1 MIKRIV
7 DVSKPSYL
15 SLKNRQL
22 LIDQDGK
29 TVGKIPVEDLG
40 VLILEHPAITIT
52 QGVILEC
59 QKNNVALIF
68 CDERHLPYSTLLP
81 LCEGNQ
87 LHSKVLRQQIKISQ
101 PSKKRLWKNIVKE
114 KIRQQSLTLK
124 NLGKPH
130 QELLSLSLKVKS
142 GDSTNLEAQAAR
154 KYWPLLM
161 GRGFIRDVE
170 AEGAN
175 ALLNYGY
182 SIVRAMIAR
191 ALVGTGLHP
200 ALGLFHHN
208 QYNGL
213 ALADDLMEPFR
224 PWVDRIV
231 YEVLKNNMLAKV
243 DKVNKQTLLELMGR
257 QVLWENKK
265 LPFLVVSHLLAAK
278 LKEAHHNPKLDLN
291 WPEWIDS

>member
-1 MIKRIV
+1 MIKRTI
-7 DVSKPSYL
+7 DVSQASYL
-15 SLKNRQL
+15 HLKNLQL
-22 LIDQDGK
+22 LIDQEGK
-29 TVGKIPVEDLG
+29 TVGRIPVEDLG
-40 VLILEHPAITIT
+40 ILLLEHPAITIT
-52 QGVILEC
+52 QGVILAC
-59 QKNNVALIF
+59 QKNNVAVVF

-81 LCEGNQ
+81 LSEGNQ

-101 PSKKRLWKNIVKE
+101 PSKKRLWKIIVQE
-114 KIRQQSLTLK
+114 KIRQQALTLK
-124 NLGKPH
+124 HSGKPH
-130 QELLSLSLKVKS
+130 QELLSISSKVKS
-142 GDSTNLEAQAAR
+142 GDSGNLEAEAAR

-161 GRGFIRDVE
+161 GKGFVRDFE

-231 YEVLKNNMLAKV
+231 CKLLMEDSDAQI
-243 DKVNKQTLLELMGR
+243 NKESKQKLLGLPGK
-257 QVLWENKK
+257 QVLWGKK
-265 LPFLVVSHLLAAK
+265 EMPLLVVSHLLATR
-278 LKEAHHNPKLDLN
+278 LKQAYEDSSLSLI
-291 WPEWIDS
+291 WPEWIE

>member
-1 MIKRIV
+1 MIKRTI
-7 DVSKPSYL
+7 DVSQASYL
-15 SLKNRQL
+15 HLKNLQL
-22 LIDQDGK
+22 LIDQEGK
-29 TVGKIPVEDLG
+29 TVGRIPVEDLG
-40 VLILEHPAITIT
+40 ILILEHPAITIT
-52 QGVILEC
+52 QGVILAC
-59 QKNNVALIF
+59 QKNNVAVVF

-81 LCEGNQ
+81 LSEGNQ

-101 PSKKRLWKNIVKE
+101 PSKKRLWKIIVQE
-114 KIRQQSLTLK
+114 KIRQQALTLK
-124 NLGKPH
+124 NSGKPH
-130 QELLSLSLKVKS
+130 QELLSISSKVKS
-142 GDSTNLEAQAAR
+142 GDSGNLEAEAAR

-161 GRGFIRDVE
+161 GKGFVRDFE

-231 YEVLKNNMLAKV
+231 CKLLWKILTLKSTR
-243 DKVNKQTLLELMGR
+243 KVNRNYWDCPGNKSCGEKKKCRCWWFHTFWQLVSNRLM
-257 QVLWENKK
+257 KI
-265 LPFLVVSHLLAAK
+265 LPCH
-278 LKEAHHNPKLDLN
+278 
-291 WPEWIDS
+291 

>member
-1 MIKRIV
+1 MIKRTV

-15 SLKNRQL
+15 SLKNQQL
-22 LIDQDGK
+22 LIDQEGK
-29 TVGKIPVEDLG
+29 TVGRVPVEDLG
-40 VLILEHPAITIT
+40 ILILEHPAITIT
-52 QGVILEC
+52 QGVILAC
-59 QKNNVALIF
+59 QKNNVALVF

-81 LCEGNQ
+81 LSEGNQ

-101 PSKKRLWKNIVKE
+101 PSKKRIWKKIVQE
-114 KIRQQSLTLK
+114 KIWEQGLTLK

-142 GDSTNLEAQAAR
+142 GDSDNLEAQAAR

-161 GRGFIRDVE
+161 GKGFIRDFE

-213 ALADDLMEPFR
+213 ALADDIMEPFR

-231 YEVLKNNMLAKV
+231 YDILKNNALAKV
-243 DKVNKQTLLELMGR
+243 DKVTKQLLLELLGK
-257 QVLWENKK
+257 QVLCEKKK

-278 LKEAHHNPKLDLN
+278 LKMAYEKPTISLI
-291 WPEWIDS
+291 WPEWID

>member
-1 MIKRIV
+1 MIKRTV

-15 SLKNRQL
+15 SLKNQQL
-22 LIDQDGK
+22 LIDQEGK
-29 TVGKIPVEDLG
+29 TVGRVPVEDLG
-40 VLILEHPAITIT
+40 ILILEHPSITIT
-52 QGVILEC
+52 QGVILAC
-59 QKNNVALIF
+59 QKNNVALVF

-81 LCEGNQ
+81 LSEGNQ

-101 PSKKRLWKNIVKE
+101 PTKNRLWKTIVHE
-114 KIRQQSLTLK
+114 KIRQQALTLK
-124 NLGKPH
+124 YLGKPY
-130 QELLSLSLKVKS
+130 QELLSLSIKVKS
-142 GDSTNLEAQAAR
+142 GDSGNIEAQAAR

-161 GRGFIRDVE
+161 GKGFIRDFE

-231 YEVLKNNMLAKV
+231 YNILKNNALAKV
-243 DKVNKQTLLELMGR
+243 DKVTKPLLLELLGK
-257 QVLWENKK
+257 QVLWEKKK

-278 LKEAHHNPKLDLN
+278 LKMAYEKPTLSLI
-291 WPEWIDS
+291 WPEWID

>member
-1 MIKRIV
+1 MIKRTI

-15 SLKNRQL
+15 SLKNQQL
-22 LIDQDGK
+22 LIDQEGK
-29 TVGKIPVEDLG
+29 TVGNIPVEDLG
-40 VLILEHPAITIT
+40 ILILEHPAITIT
-52 QGVILEC
+52 QGVILAC
-59 QKNNVALIF
+59 QKNNVGLVF

-81 LCEGNQ
+81 LSEGNQ

-101 PSKKRLWKNIVKE
+101 PSKKRLWKKIVQE
-114 KIRQQSLTLK
+114 KIRQQALTLK
-124 NLGKPH
+124 SIGKPH
-130 QELLSLSLKVKS
+130 QELLSLSIKVKS
-142 GDSTNLEAQAAR
+142 GDSDNLEAQAAR

-161 GRGFIRDVE
+161 GIGFIRDFE

-231 YEVLKNNMLAKV
+231 YGILKNNALAKV
-243 DKVNKQTLLELMGR
+243 DKVTKQALLELLGR
-257 QVLWENKK
+257 QVLWEKKK
-265 LPFLVVSHLLAAK
+265 LSFLVVSHLLAAK
-278 LKEAHHNPKLDLN
+278 LKITYHNPSLN
-291 WPEWIDS
+291 LTWPEWID

>member
-1 MIKRIV
+1 MIKRTV

-15 SLKNRQL
+15 SLKNQQL
-22 LIDQDGK
+22 LIDQEGK
-29 TVGKIPVEDLG
+29 TVGHIPVEDLG
-40 VLILEHPAITIT
+40 ILILEHPAITIT
-52 QGVILEC
+52 QGVILAC
-59 QKNNVALIF
+59 QKNNVALVF

-81 LCEGNQ
+81 LSEGNQ
-87 LHSKVLRQQIKISQ
+87 LHSKVLRYRIKISQ
-101 PSKKRLWKNIVKE
+101 PTKNRLWKTIVHE
-114 KIRQQSLTLK
+114 KIRQQALILK
-124 NLGKPH
+124 YLGKPY
-130 QELLSLSLKVKS
+130 QELLSLSIKVKS
-142 GDSTNLEAQAAR
+142 GDSGNIEAQAAR

-161 GRGFIRDVE
+161 GKGFIRDFE

-213 ALADDLMEPFR
+213 ALADDIMEPFR

-231 YEVLKNNMLAKV
+231 YEILKNNVLAKV
-243 DKVNKQTLLELMGR
+243 DKVTKQLLLELLGK
-257 QVLWENKK
+257 QILWEKKK

-278 LKEAHHNPKLDLN
+278 LKMAYEKPTLSLI
-291 WPEWIDS
+291 WPEWID

>member
-1 MIKRIV
+1 MIKRTI
-7 DVSKPSYL
+7 DVSQASYL
-15 SLKNRQL
+15 HLKNLQL
-22 LIDQDGK
+22 LIDQEGK
-29 TVGKIPVEDLG
+29 TVGRIPVEDLG
-40 VLILEHPAITIT
+40 ILILEHPAITIT
-52 QGVILEC
+52 QGVILAC
-59 QKNNVALIF
+59 QKNNVAVVF

-81 LCEGNQ
+81 LSEGNQ

-101 PSKKRLWKNIVKE
+101 PSKKRLWKIIVQE
-114 KIRQQSLTLK
+114 KIRQQALTLK
-124 NLGKPH
+124 NSGKPH
-130 QELLSLSLKVKS
+130 QELLSISSKVKS
-142 GDSTNLEAQAAR
+142 GDSGNLEAEAAR

-161 GRGFIRDVE
+161 GKGFVRDFE

-231 YEVLKNNMLAKV
+231 CKLLMEDSDAQI
-243 DKVNKQTLLELMGR
+243 NKESKQKLLGLPGK
-257 QVLWENKK
+257 QVLWGKK
-265 LPFLVVSHLLAAK
+265 EMPLLVVSHLLATR
-278 LKEAHHNPKLDLN
+278 LKQAYEDSSLSLI
-291 WPEWIDS
+291 WPVWIE

>member
-1 MIKRIV
+1 MIKRTV

-15 SLKNRQL
+15 SLKNQQL
-22 LIDQDGK
+22 LIDQEGK
-29 TVGKIPVEDLG
+29 TVGRVPVEDLG
-40 VLILEHPAITIT
+40 ILILEHPAITIT
-52 QGVILEC
+52 QGVILAC
-59 QKNNVALIF
+59 QKNNVALVF

-81 LCEGNQ
+81 LSEGNQ

-101 PSKKRLWKNIVKE
+101 PSKKRIWKKIVQE
-114 KIRQQSLTLK
+114 KIWEQGLTLK

-142 GDSTNLEAQAAR
+142 GDSDNLEAQAAR

-161 GRGFIRDVE
+161 GKGFIRDFE

-213 ALADDLMEPFR
+213 ALADDIMEPFR

-231 YEVLKNNMLAKV
+231 YDILKNNALAKV
-243 DKVNKQTLLELMGR
+243 DKVTKQLLLELLGK
-257 QVLWENKK
+257 QVLWEKKK

-278 LKEAHHNPKLDLN
+278 LKMAYEKPTISLI
-291 WPEWIDS
+291 WPEWID

>member
-1 MIKRIV
+1 MIKRTI
-7 DVSKPSYL
+7 DVSRASYL
-15 SLKNRQL
+15 HLKNKQL
-22 LIDQDGK
+22 LIDQNGE
-29 TVGKIPVEDLG
+29 TVGKVPVEDLG
-40 VLILEHPAITIT
+40 ILVLEHPAISIT
-52 QGVILEC
+52 QGLILAC
-59 QKNNVALIF
+59 QKNNVAVVF

-81 LCEGNQ
+81 LSEGNQ

-101 PSKKRLWKNIVKE
+101 PSKKQLWKNIIQE
-114 KIRQQSLTLK
+114 KIRQQAHTLK
-124 NLGKPH
+124 QLGKPH
-130 QELLSLSLKVKS
+130 EVFLSLSSKVKS
-142 GDSTNLEAQAAR
+142 GDSGNLEAEAAR

-161 GRGFIRDVE
+161 GKGFVRDFE

-224 PWVDRIV
+224 PWVDRVV
-231 YEVLKNNMLAKV
+231 YKLVTEEPDTKI
-243 DKVNKQTLLELMGR
+243 NKESKQKLLELPGK
-257 QVLWENKK
+257 QVLWEKK
-265 LPFLVVSHLLAAK
+265 EKPLLVVSHLLASR
-278 LKEAHHNPKLDLN
+278 LKQAYEDSSLLLI
-291 WPEWIDS
+291 WPEWIE

>member
-1 MIKRIV
+1 MIKRTV

-15 SLKNRQL
+15 SLKNQQL
-22 LIDQDGK
+22 LIDQEGK
-29 TVGKIPVEDLG
+29 TVGRVPVEDLG
-40 VLILEHPAITIT
+40 ILILEHPSITIT
-52 QGVILEC
+52 QGVILAC
-59 QKNNVALIF
+59 QKNNVALVF

-81 LCEGNQ
+81 LSEGNQ

-101 PSKKRLWKNIVKE
+101 PSKKRIWKKIVQE
-114 KIRQQSLTLK
+114 KIWEQGLTLK

-142 GDSTNLEAQAAR
+142 GDSDNLEAQAAR

-161 GRGFIRDVE
+161 GKGFIRDFE

-213 ALADDLMEPFR
+213 ALADDIMEPFR

-231 YEVLKNNMLAKV
+231 YDILKNNALAKV
-243 DKVNKQTLLELMGR
+243 DKVTKQLLLELLGK
-257 QVLWENKK
+257 QVLWEKKK

-278 LKEAHHNPKLDLN
+278 LKMAYEKPTISLI
-291 WPEWIDS
+291 WPEWID

>member
-1 MIKRIV
+1 MIKRTV

-15 SLKNRQL
+15 SLKNQQL
-22 LIDQDGK
+22 LIDQEGK
-29 TVGKIPVEDLG
+29 TVGRVPVEDLG
-40 VLILEHPAITIT
+40 ILILEHPAITIT
-52 QGVILEC
+52 QGVILAC
-59 QKNNVALIF
+59 QKNNVALVF

-81 LCEGNQ
+81 LSEGNQ

-101 PSKKRLWKNIVKE
+101 PSKKRIWKKIVQE
-114 KIRQQSLTLK
+114 KIWEQGLTLK

-142 GDSTNLEAQAAR
+142 GDSDNLEAQAAR

-161 GRGFIRDVE
+161 GKGFIRDFE
-170 AEGAN
+170 ADGAN

-213 ALADDLMEPFR
+213 ALADDIMEPFR

-231 YEVLKNNMLAKV
+231 YDILKNNALAKV
-243 DKVNKQTLLELMGR
+243 DKVTKQLLLELLGK
-257 QVLWENKK
+257 QVLWEKKK

-278 LKEAHHNPKLDLN
+278 LKMAYEKPTISLI
-291 WPEWIDS
+291 WPEWID

>member
-1 MIKRIV
+1 MIKRTI
-7 DVSKPSYL
+7 DVSQASYL
-15 SLKNRQL
+15 HLKNLQL
-22 LIDQDGK
+22 LIDQEGK
-29 TVGKIPVEDLG
+29 TVGRIPVEDLG
-40 VLILEHPAITIT
+40 ILILEHPAITIT
-52 QGVILEC
+52 QGVILAC
-59 QKNNVALIF
+59 QKNNVAVVF

-81 LCEGNQ
+81 LSEGNQ

-101 PSKKRLWKNIVKE
+101 PSKKRLWKIIVQE
-114 KIRQQSLTLK
+114 KIRQQALTLK
-124 NLGKPH
+124 NSGKPH
-130 QELLSLSLKVKS
+130 QELLSISSKVKS
-142 GDSTNLEAQAAR
+142 GDSGNLEAEAAR

-161 GRGFIRDVE
+161 GKGFVRDFE

-231 YEVLKNNMLAKV
+231 CKLLMEDSDAQI
-243 DKVNKQTLLELMGR
+243 NKESKQKLLGLPGK
-257 QVLWENKK
+257 QVLWGKK
-265 LPFLVVSHLLAAK
+265 EMPLLVVSHLLATR
-278 LKEAHHNPKLDLN
+278 LKQAYEDSSLSLI
-291 WPEWIDS
+291 WPEWIE